1 MLKFYYLAV
10 ASLLQMLLTRELM
23 QNLKTSNA
31 HLFEM
36 EMMQR
41 LLIAF
46 WYLNKMEEKREV
58 LRFHT
63 GIYKKPF

>member
-1 MLKFYYLAV
+1 
-10 ASLLQMLLTRELM
+10 MLLTRELM

-36 EMMQR
+36 EMIQR